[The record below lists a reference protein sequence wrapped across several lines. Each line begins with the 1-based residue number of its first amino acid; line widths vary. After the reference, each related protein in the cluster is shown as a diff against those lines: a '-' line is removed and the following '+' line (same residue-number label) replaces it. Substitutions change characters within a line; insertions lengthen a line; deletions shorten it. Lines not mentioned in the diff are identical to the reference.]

1 MERRTV
7 LKNLGFG
14 SMALFTSTAL
24 FGSLQSC
31 SSAPEVDW
39 VPTYLTA
46 EEAAQLE
53 KIVDGILP
61 KTATPGAL
69 EAGVANHLDSALANI
84 YRNKEAEY
92 FKRGMAVFV
101 KNYNEGSDTSFD
113 KSTTEQMTAAVNAY
127 FKKYEEDPSIMKSY
141 RESFREEGEKS
152 DQFVETY
159 FVTNV
164 VDSTFWSYFS
174 SELVGETVMAYDP
187 IPVKYEGC
195 IPYTPGQKSW
205 SSV

>member
-1 MERRTV
+1 
-7 LKNLGFG
+7 
-14 SMALFTSTAL
+14 
-24 FGSLQSC
+24 
-31 SSAPEVDW
+31 
-39 VPTYLTA
+39 
-46 EEAAQLE
+46 
-53 KIVDGILP
+53 
-61 KTATPGAL
+61 
-69 EAGVANHLDSALANI
+69 
-84 YRNKEAEY
+84 
-92 FKRGMAVFV
+92 MAVFV